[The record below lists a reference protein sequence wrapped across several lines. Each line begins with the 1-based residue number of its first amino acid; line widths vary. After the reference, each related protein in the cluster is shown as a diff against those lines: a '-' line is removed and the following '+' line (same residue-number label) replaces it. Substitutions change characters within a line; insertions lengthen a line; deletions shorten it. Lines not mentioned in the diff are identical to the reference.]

1 MKNYMFQS
9 KGGALV
15 FVGLTLASAVALVGT
30 EGEDGA
36 LTSATSQIEEQG
48 EQFRG
53 QAEAAA
59 NPDPDPDPI
68 MVDAEEEG
76 EFSSDADLV
85 LDPTGFEPV
94 GMEPSPDANDSE
106 IVEVVEEPASEE
118 TAVEASAE

>member
-48 EQFRG
+48 QQFRG

-59 NPDPDPDPI
+59 NPDTI

-106 IVEVVEEPASEE
+106 VVEVVEEPAIEE

>member
-15 FVGLTLASAVALVGT
+15 FVGLTLASVAALVGT
-30 EGEDGA
+30 EDEDGA

-48 EQFRG
+48 EQFRS
-53 QAEAAA
+53 QADAAA
-59 NPDPDPDPI
+59 NPDPDPDPV
-68 MVDAEEEG
+68 MVEVENEG

-85 LDPTGFEPV
+85 LDPIGFEPV

-106 IVEVVEEPASEE
+106 VVEVIEEPASEE
-118 TAVEASAE
+118 AIVEQSAE